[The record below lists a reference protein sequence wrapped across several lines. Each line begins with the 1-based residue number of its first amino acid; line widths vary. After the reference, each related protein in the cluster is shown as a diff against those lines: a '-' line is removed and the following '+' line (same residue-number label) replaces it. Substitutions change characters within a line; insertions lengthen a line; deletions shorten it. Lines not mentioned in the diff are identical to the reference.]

1 MDQQMH
7 SMTGLQHG
15 FCFFRTGKERNKADR
30 YALDCQ
36 EKAYWLVHRCP
47 VSMGSPIF
55 SEPPLYSSPVC
66 LYSPCLLPA
75 PLPLGLELD
84 YQELLFSV
92 GARPAGKGHA
102 LCLAGVC
109 SWPVCAHGP

>member
-1 MDQQMH
+1 
-7 SMTGLQHG
+7 
-15 FCFFRTGKERNKADR
+15 
-30 YALDCQ
+30 
-36 EKAYWLVHRCP
+36 
-47 VSMGSPIF
+47 
-55 SEPPLYSSPVC
+55 
-66 LYSPCLLPA
+66 
-75 PLPLGLELD
+75 LD